1 MSARR
6 HRSEDKGTALTE
18 VLPWCRAIDD
28 LADAACALL
37 DGTGSEAELARTLHN
52 YQETG
57 RAASGQPGEGA
68 PVEGR
73 AAYEGLSQ
81 HRYPG

>member
-1 MSARR
+1 MSARH

-28 LADAACALL
+28 LADAARALL
-37 DGTGSEAELARTLHN
+37 DGTGSKAELARTLHN

-57 RAASGQPGEGA
+57 RVASGQPANGE
-68 PVEGR
+68 PVEDR
-73 AAYEGLSQ
+73 TAYKDLSKL
-81 HRYPG
+81 RYP

>member
-1 MSARR
+1 MTDP
-6 HRSEDKGTALTE
+6 RSDDLATVLAE
-18 VLPWCRAIDD
+18 VLPWLRAVDD
-28 LADAACALL
+28 LADAVREFL

-57 RAASGQPGEGA
+57 RAASGQPGEGE
-68 PVEGR
+68 PVEAR
-73 AAYEGLSQ
+73 TAYEGLSQ